1 MPDIT
6 CCTYV
11 TTDAPGDPLPP
22 IGSVPVPM
30 KPGTKST
37 GKVRKLVPSY
47 FRNYLIGWYGNTTLQ
62 QLSDARR
69 IALSESRTL
78 HRIDV
83 LVDGGNYAPSRQHL
97 DQLGGL
103 GVMHVDELPKET
115 ERFVLE
121 HFGAPGAR
129 PSGRYI
135 VSDLIWQQPTHLNEL
150 WRIPEL
156 AQLNAVI
163 FSASAGGDARVYY
176 AALHPRRIKLIR
188 PPPNCPSGTKL
199 KIQVKK
205 VERRSGGERR
215 PIRPGD

>member
-11 TTDAPGDPLPP
+11 TTDSPDEPLPP
-22 IGSVPVPM
+22 IRSVPVPP
-30 KPGTKST
+30 KPGTKGT
-37 GKVRKLVPSY
+37 RKGRKLVPSY
-47 FRNYLIGWYGNTTLQ
+47 FPDYLIGWYGNTTLQ
-62 QLSDARR
+62 QISDARR
-69 IALSESRTL
+69 IALAENRTL

-97 DQLGGL
+97 NQLAGL

-121 HFGAPGAR
+121 HLAARGPR

-135 VSDLIWQQPTHLNEL
+135 TSDLIWQTPIHLDKL

-156 AQLNAVI
+156 ARLNAVI

-176 AALHPRRIKLIR
+176 AALHPRRIKQIR
-188 PPPNCPSGTKL
+188 LPPSCPSGTKL
-199 KIQVKK
+199 KIEV
-205 VERRSGGERR
+205 
-215 PIRPGD
+215 

>member
-11 TTDAPGDPLPP
+11 TTNAPDDPLPP
-22 IGSVPVPM
+22 VGSVPVPPR
-30 KPGTKST
+30 PGAKST
-37 GKVRKLVPSY
+37 GKGKKLVPSY

-62 QLSDARR
+62 QISDARR
-69 IALSESRTL
+69 IALSERKTL
-78 HRIDV
+78 YRIDV

-121 HFGAPGAR
+121 HLGARRAR

-135 VSDLIWQQPTHLNEL
+135 TSDRIWQHPAHLDEL
-150 WRIPEL
+150 WQIPEL
-156 AQLNAVI
+156 AKLNAVI

-176 AALHPRRIKLIR
+176 AAVHPRRIKQIR
-188 PPPNCPSGTKL
+188 PPSNCPSGTKL
-199 KIQVKK
+199 KIDV
-205 VERRSGGERR
+205 
-215 PIRPGD
+215 